1 MEVTTF
7 HMLYDSVRDFK
18 HTAFHIES
26 EIQRYGLSHERDD
39 VVPETNGRI
48 HREMWVSMK
57 TVSHFNLGMSLELLL
72 KLLMLRLTDIHA
84 PNHHNLTKL
93 YDLLP
98 KKIQKLLE
106 ETYQE
111 NKNANP
117 EGIALIAFCNSDSQ
131 KVSAAFRDDQELSNL
146 RAFLTYFDEDAK
158 LYSKRYSYELVE
170 QRAWRHYLSDIS
182 VFVGF
187 IGQVLREVGRN

>member
-7 HMLYDSVRDFK
+7 HMLYDSVHDFK

-72 KLLMLRLTDIHA
+72 KLLMLRLTDIPA

-98 KKIQKLLE
+98 KKLQKLLE

-117 EGIALIAFCNSDSQ
+117 EGITLIAFCNSDSQ

-146 RAFLTYFDEDAK
+146 SAFLTYFDEDAK

-182 VFVGF
+182 VFVAF